1 MCQPTFPALLHYSAN
16 DLDQNW
22 CRRDKRFTPGGI
34 TPGNGCSDISVGTAR
49 WFDPHFAFRGLI
61 QGCQLRCIKSYCTSC
76 FQTQHSTDHA
86 AIGPCASWWW
96 LSGCQVLPHRSSYF
110 RCMNDHGYVG
120 LLTGIVTILETRM
133 RHGCE

>member
-49 WFDPHFAFRGLI
+49 WFDPHFAFRGLVVNFDASNHI
-61 QGCQLRCIKSYCTSC
+61 ARVVSKRNIPRIMMRRHWSVRLLVVAQWMSG
-76 FQTQHSTDHA
+76 A
-86 AIGPCASWWW
+86 AS
-96 LSGCQVLPHRSSYF
+96 QVLIFPVY
-110 RCMNDHGYVG
+110 
-120 LLTGIVTILETRM
+120 E
-133 RHGCE
+133 